1 MRPTLATVHK
11 QVSKNHTKICNSR
24 VARTWKPLIEAFALR
39 PTHPKFRSPVTES
52 HRPIFGHDLGS
63 RVQGFLLPFHSLRQ
77 NVTLRP
83 RLASNLRQPFCV
95 SLSVL
100 ETRCE
105 PPWSSTG
112 FQRKKTSGRRRSSSV
127 TYIVQRVTKTCD
139 PAANMPAVPSMAGQY
154 NHI

>member
-39 PTHPKFRSPVTES
+39 PIHPKFRSPVTEG
-52 HRPIFGHDLGS
+52 HRHIFDMTLAPEFK
-63 RVQGFLLPFHSLRQ
+63 GFC
-77 NVTLRP
+77 VTLFETECHT
-83 RLASNLRQPFCV
+83 ASQTGFNLRQPFCL

-112 FQRKKTSGRRRSSSV
+112 FQRNKTSARRRSSSV